1 LISQPAQALD
11 ARQTLRARN
20 MLVQTVRTRLK
31 GTGLDIR
38 ELASELVISY
48 PGHPERGR
56 IYITYATGEV
66 SLRLTVWTYL
76 GPLEGFEPN
85 DDPDREPAVD
95 ADKIIATLTGEPVV
109 EGTTN

>member
-1 LISQPAQALD
+1 
-11 ARQTLRARN
+11 
-20 MLVQTVRTRLK
+20 MF
-31 GTGLDIR
+31 
-38 ELASELVISY
+38 
-48 PGHPERGR
+48 
-56 IYITYATGEV
+56 
-66 SLRLTVWTYL
+66 TYL